1 MKCRIY
7 FADEQVREAFKAL
20 NASQDPRDQRLAR
33 LLDRALDRIAADAF
47 SGVQVPKKQIPKDY
61 HRRYGPLDNL
71 WKYNLTRSWR
81 LLYTVASDGDTIAVV
96 IEWLDHTGYDRRFGY

>member
-7 FADEQVREAFKAL
+7 FADEQVREAFLAL
-20 NASQDPRDQRLAR
+20 QASQDPEDRRLAE
-33 LLDRALDRIAADAF
+33 LLVRALGRIAADAF
-47 SGVQVPKKQIPKDY
+47 CGVQVPKKLIPKDY
-61 HRRYGPLDNL
+61 HKKHGPLKNL

-81 LLYTVASDGDTIAVV
+81 LMDTVARDGDVNAVI

>member
-7 FADEQVREAFKAL
+7 FADEQVREAFLAL
-20 NASQDPRDQRLAR
+20 QASQDPGERRLAE
-33 LLDRALDRIAADAF
+33 LLVRALGRIAADAF
-47 SGVQVPKKQIPKDY
+47 CGLQVPKKLIPKDY
-61 HRRYGPLDNL
+61 HKKYGPLKNL

-81 LLYTVASDGDTIAVV
+81 LMYTVARDDGVNAVI